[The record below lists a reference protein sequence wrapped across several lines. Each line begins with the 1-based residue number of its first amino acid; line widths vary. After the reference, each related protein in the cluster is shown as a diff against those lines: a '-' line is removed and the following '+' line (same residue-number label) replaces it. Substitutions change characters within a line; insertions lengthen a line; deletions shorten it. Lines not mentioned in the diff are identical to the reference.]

1 MQERTPHTPPTP
13 ALRRAGLIFAVVA
26 VIAAASGIY
35 IRIKHSHD
43 LKDEVAARHTTVKVV
58 SPDPGP
64 GTQTLILPGNVSANI
79 DAPIYARVPGYL
91 KAWYTDIGAHV
102 KKGQLLGIIETPE
115 LDQQIMRAQA
125 DVSTAKSNLEIAEV
139 TATRWRNLLATDSVS
154 RQEADEK
161 TATAKAKRDILN
173 AARANL
179 QSLQAEQSFQ
189 RVVAPFTGIVTERNT
204 DIGNL
209 INAGSSNN
217 GQPLFRV
224 VDNRVLR
231 IYVEVP
237 QNFAYMITTGLKV
250 KITFPELA
258 GQFFPATVANI
269 SNAVHESSR
278 TSTVQLL
285 MDNKSGRLFSGS
297 YVEVDFE
304 LARDPNVLRV
314 PVSALLFRK
323 EGLQVATVDA
333 NNHVVLK
340 HITVARDLGRVVEVD
355 SGITAGD
362 RVIDSPSDSIVQGEA
377 VVIKQN
383 NEAPH
388 PSELLKP
395 EEKGHEPEG
404 AV

>member
-1 MQERTPHTPPTP
+1 MQERTPHTHPTP

-26 VIAAASGIY
+26 VVAAASGIY
-35 IRIKHSHD
+35 IRTHHSHD
-43 LKDEVAARHTTVKVV
+43 LQDEVAARHTTVRVV

-64 GTQTLILPGNVSANI
+64 GMQTLILPGNVSANI

-91 KAWYTDIGAHV
+91 KAWYTDIGTRV
-102 KKGQLLGIIETPE
+102 KKGQLLGVIETPE

-139 TATRWRNLLATDSVS
+139 TAKRWQNLLATDSVS
-154 RQEADEK
+154 HQETDEK

-189 RVVAPFTGIVTERNT
+189 RVVAPFSGIVTERNT

-209 INAGSSNN
+209 INSGNNN

-237 QNFAYMITTGLKV
+237 QNFAYMITAGLKV
-250 KITFPELA
+250 KITFPELP
-258 GQFFPATVANI
+258 GQFFAATVSNI

-278 TSTVQLL
+278 TTTVQLL
-285 MDNKSGRLFSGS
+285 MDNKAGKLFSGS

-340 HITVARDLGRVVEVD
+340 HITIARDLGRVVEVD
-355 SGITAGD
+355 SGITGSD
-362 RVIDSPSDSIVQGEA
+362 RVIDSPSDSIVQGET

>member
-1 MQERTPHTPPTP
+1 MQERTPHTPPSA
-13 ALRRAGLIFAVVA
+13 ALRRTLQILVVA
-26 VIAAASGIY
+26 AVITAAVGIY
-35 IRIKHSHD
+35 LRIKHSHD
-43 LKDEVAARHTTVKVV
+43 LQDEVAARHTTVTVV

-64 GTQTLILPGNVSANI
+64 GTQMLILPGNVSANI

-91 KAWYTDIGAHV
+91 KAWYTDIGTRV

-139 TATRWRNLLATDSVS
+139 TAKRWQNLLASDSVS
-154 RQEADEK
+154 RQEVDEK
-161 TATAKAKRDILN
+161 TSTAKAKRDILN

-189 RVVAPFTGIVTERNT
+189 RVVAPFSGIVTERNT

-209 INAGSSNN
+209 INPGSSHN

-224 VDNRVLR
+224 VDNHVLR

-237 QNFAYMITTGLKV
+237 QNYAYLVTLGLKV
-250 KITFPELA
+250 KVAFPELP
-258 GQFFPATVANI
+258 GQFLPAIVANI

-278 TSTVQLL
+278 TTTVELL
-285 MDNKSGRLFSGS
+285 MDNKAGRLFSGS
-297 YVEVDFE
+297 YVEAHFE

-340 HITVARDLGRVVEVD
+340 NITIARDLGRVVEVD
-355 SGITAGD
+355 SGITHSD
-362 RVIDSPSDSIVQGEA
+362 RVIDSPSDSITQGEA
-377 VVIKQN
+377 VVIKQD
-383 NEAPH
+383 NETPR
-388 PSELLKP
+388 PSELVKP
-395 EEKGHEPEG
+395 EERGHEPEG
-404 AV
+404 SV